1 MKVIGIIPARYN
13 SSRFSGKPLVII
25 HGKTMIRR
33 VYEQACKA
41 LDIVY
46 VATDDDRIKCEV
58 VKFGGKVVMTS
69 TNHQSG
75 TDRCAEAVQ
84 IIQKIDNDNFDIV
97 VNIQGDEPFINPEQ
111 IKMIVSCF
119 ENQNTQIATLIK
131 EIQAISEISNQ
142 NTPKVVVNKNLEAI
156 YFSRSVI
163 PFNRNKLNVAY
174 YKHIGMYAYKINV
187 LFEITKLQPSSLELS
202 ESLEQLRWLE
212 NGYKI
217 QTAITNLDTIS
228 IDTKEDLE
236 KAVKYRF

>member
-1 MKVIGIIPARYN
+1 MLCSPTRTIESTLLIATWNIREFDSATYGPRSKECLFYIAEII
-13 SSRFSGKPLVII
+13 SSFDLV
-25 HGKTMIRR
+25 
-33 VYEQACKA
+33 
-41 LDIVY
+41 
-46 VATDDDRIKCEV
+46 
-58 VKFGGKVVMTS
+58 
-69 TNHQSG
+69 
-75 TDRCAEAVQ
+75 AVQ
-84 IIQKIDNDNFDIV
+84 
-97 VNIQGDEPFINPEQ
+97 E
-111 IKMIVSCF
+111 
-119 ENQNTQIATLIK
+119 
-131 EIQAISEISNQ
+131 
-142 NTPKVVVNKNLEAI
+142 VNKNLEAI